1 MTYIVL
7 ILAMSGRVVGMGRS
21 DCKTRLIARKETIAE
36 MIRLGLME
44 RSSLAHFFF
53 CLGLGRTVGM

>member
-36 MIRLGLME
+36 MIRL
-44 RSSLAHFFF
+44 
-53 CLGLGRTVGM
+53 